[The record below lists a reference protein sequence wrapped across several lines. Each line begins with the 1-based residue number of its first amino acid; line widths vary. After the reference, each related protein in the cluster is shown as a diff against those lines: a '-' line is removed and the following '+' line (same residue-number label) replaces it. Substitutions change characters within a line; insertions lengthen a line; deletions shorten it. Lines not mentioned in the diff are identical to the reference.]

1 MKQRIALLSCLSLLV
16 FGSAS
21 YAEGARPYIGIELD
35 PAPLP
40 ELLTKHLGLEAG
52 QGIRIVNITVTSP
65 ADKAGLERDDI
76 ITAFQ
81 GKAVSDP
88 EQVVEAVRKLEVGAQ
103 VSLDVIHLGQR
114 KNLQLELASV
124 PDDGKLKYPPEPES
138 VMSWRPGRLFKV
150 GPGGRDWMEI
160 PFDKIPELNFK
171 TNKLFKEFYTYH
183 HSADGEDY
191 TITIEGS
198 PEDPQSRVIVRSG
211 QTEYSTTRDNLEA
224 LPEKYRGPAKE
235 ALDSAQTNARKD
247 IFVGGKFRLPEPPS
261 PEAFR
266 KYFDNFPRPDMERWS
281 EQKDRAVQ
289 MLQEQ
294 MERLQQRVQ
303 EMEKSQQEMLDR
315 VLKKMQTEK
324 EQPAAPEKPAPAAS
338 ADKHAI

>member
-1 MKQRIALLSCLSLLV
+1 MKQRIVSLSCLVLLA

-21 YAEGARPYIGIELD
+21 RAEGERPYIGIELD
-35 PAPLP
+35 AAPLP

-52 QGIRIVNITVTSP
+52 QGIRVVNITVASP

-76 ITAFQ
+76 VTALQ
-81 GKAVSDP
+81 GKAVSSP
-88 EQVVEAVRKLEVGAQ
+88 EQIIEAVRKLEVGAQ

-114 KNLQLELASV
+114 KNLQVELASV
-124 PDDGKLKYPPEPES
+124 PEDGKLKYPPEPES
-138 VMSWRPGRLFKV
+138 VMSWRPGKLFKV
-150 GPGGRDWMEI
+150 GPGGRDWTEI
-160 PFDKIPELNFK
+160 PFDKIPEFDFK

-183 HSADGEDY
+183 HSTDGEDY

-198 PEDPQSRVIVRSG
+198 PEDPQSRVTVRSG
-211 QTEYSTTRDNLEA
+211 QTECSTTRDNLEA

-235 ALDSAQTNARKD
+235 ALDSAHTKAKKD
-247 IFVGGKFRLPEPPS
+247 IFIGGKFRLPEPPS

-294 MERLQQRVQ
+294 MERLQQRMQ
-303 EMEKSQQEMLDR
+303 DMEKSHQEMFERLLEKGQ
-315 VLKKMQTEK
+315 VKK
-324 EQPAAPEKPAPAAS
+324 EQPAEPQKPAPAPS